1 MKRTDE
7 LSTPAPAVA
16 ATTARRRKSLPSLL
30 TSAAIVLAFVA
41 TPALAVDEHH
51 PEAAAGSTAPS
62 ATSTV
67 ETGPTIEKMQ
77 ENVRQM
83 QSQLERAAN
92 AKTDDDRRA
101 ALVDHM
107 RTMQANMMLGRSMMM
122 GAMGGYP
129 TMGGGVGPG
138 AMGPGMMGP
147 GMMGPGMMSG
157 MMGSGMMC
165 PGMMGHGMMGSG
177 MMGSGM
183 MGQGM
188 MGRGSGGASDSAD
201 LQRMERRLDMMQMM
215 MEQMMRSRTDQ
226 PGAAPSIPAR

>member
-41 TPALAVDEHH
+41 TPAFAVDEHH
-51 PEAAAGSTAPS
+51 PEAAAGSTVPS

-101 ALVDHM
+101 ALLDHM

-122 GAMGGYP
+122 GAVGGYP
-129 TMGGGVGPG
+129 TMDGGVGPG

-147 GMMGPGMMSG
+147 GMM
-157 MMGSGMMC
+157 C
-165 PGMMGHGMMGSG
+165 PGMMGHGMMSPG
-177 MMGSGM
+177 MMSP
-183 MGQGM
+183 GM
-188 MGRGSGGASDSAD
+188 MGRGHTGGADSPD
-201 LQRMERRLDMMQMM
+201 MQRMERRLDMMQMM
-215 MEQMMRSRTDQ
+215 MEQMMRSRAEQ
-226 PGAAPSIPAR
+226 PGTMPSMPAR

>member
-1 MKRTDE
+1 MKRTGE
-7 LSTPAPAVA
+7 LF
-16 ATTARRRKSLPSLL
+16 TTASRRRPLPPLL
-30 TSAAIVLAFVA
+30 ASAAIVLAFVA
-41 TPALAVDEHH
+41 APASAVDEHH

-62 ATSTV
+62 AQASTP

-122 GAMGGYP
+122 AAGGYSG
-129 TMGGGVGPG
+129 TGGGMDPRAVGS
-138 AMGPGMMGP
+138 GMA
-147 GMMGPGMMSG
+147 GPGMMSG

-165 PGMMGHGMMGSG
+165 PGMMGHGMMNPG
-177 MMGSGM
+177 MMNPGM
-183 MGQGM
+183 MNPGM
-188 MGRGSGGASDSAD
+188 MNPGMIGRAQSGEPDSAD
-201 LQRMERRLDMMQMM
+201 LHRMERRLDMMQMM
-215 MEQMMRSRTDQ
+215 IEQMMRSRSDQ
-226 PGAAPSIPAR
+226 PSAAPSMPAR

>member
-41 TPALAVDEHH
+41 TPAFAVDEHH
-51 PEAAAGSTAPS
+51 PEAAAGSTVPS

-165 PGMMGHGMMGSG
+165 PGMMGHGMMSP
-177 MMGSGM
+177 
-183 MGQGM
+183 GM
-188 MGRGSGGASDSAD
+188 MGRGHTGGADSPD

-215 MEQMMRSRTDQ
+215 MEQMMRSRAEQ
-226 PGAAPSIPAR
+226 PGTMPSMPAR